1 MPSKSAP
8 PSRKLTKTKHPGIYE
23 RGGRFVVVF
32 RDPHGHQR
40 KRSAKTLAE
49 AKRVKASLT
58 TDVARGEFRELSRLT
73 FAQYVPQ
80 WVEMYNGRTDRG
92 IRAAT
97 RADYKQMLNAYAL
110 PHFGR
115 MRLTAITPP
124 DLKAFVKTLTDAG
137 LKPNTVR
144 NVFAPVRA
152 LLATCV
158 EDGLI
163 RSNPAQSIRLAT
175 ARASADAPVKA
186 LTEKELRELLKA
198 IPDEWRLFIR
208 FLAHT
213 GVRIG
218 ECVALTWS
226 DIDLGQKRVR
236 ISRRIYRTEVG
247 EPKSRYGIRDIP
259 LTDALARDLF
269 QTGRSERKD
278 EPIFPSSRG
287 TPLNDSNVRSR
298 IFNPAAE
305 KAGVPWAGFHTLR
318 HTCATMLF
326 RNGANAKQV
335 QVWLGHHSPAFTL
348 ETYVHLLP
356 DDLPDPEILSGLF
369 TVKPTDEGSPSED
382 ATAVSS

>member
-1 MPSKSAP
+1 MTTQSLWESLAWAEMSEAEKSV
-8 PSRKLTKTKHPGIYE
+8 R
-23 RGGRFVVVF
+23 
-32 RDPHGHQR
+32 
-40 KRSAKTLAE
+40 
-49 AKRVKASLT
+49 
-58 TDVARGEFRELSRLT
+58 
-73 FAQYVPQ
+73 
-80 WVEMYNGRTDRG
+80 
-92 IRAAT
+92 
-97 RADYKQMLNAYAL
+97 
-110 PHFGR
+110 
-115 MRLTAITPP
+115 
-124 DLKAFVKTLTDAG
+124 
-137 LKPNTVR
+137 KPNTVR

-198 IPDEWRLFIR
+198 IPDDWRLFIR

-269 QTGRSERKD
+269 QTWRSERKN
-278 EPIFPSSRG
+278 EPIFPSTRG
-287 TPLNDSNVRSR
+287 TPPNDSNVRSR
-298 IFNPAAE
+298 IFHPAAE

-356 DDLPDPEILSGLF
+356 DDLPDPEILGGLF
-369 TVKPTDEGSPSED
+369 ETIPAGEASPSE
-382 ATAVSS
+382 ASAVSPS